1 MVTRRSLHDAA
12 VISGVGMTPITSNS
26 GTTTTDLAVRAA
38 LAALD
43 DSGLAL
49 SDVDGVVT
57 YQVRDSV
64 SALEIAA
71 ALGLG
76 PVRWYNDLEMGGP
89 GGTAAVGEAAMAIH
103 AGLADNLL
111 VVRAMNGRSGMRMGR
126 YGAGH
131 HPDDWRQWTVP
142 YGHVGP
148 PQYFAL
154 WAQRHMAV
162 YGTTQA
168 QLGAV
173 AVTMRAHAQLNEHA
187 YFYGKPMTIDDYFAS
202 RMVTTPFRLL
212 DCCLENDAAAAVL
225 VSAADRAADLRHRPV
240 FVGSYTSSA
249 GPSPQHPFIDW
260 PDHATMFT
268 AFAADEAFGQAGIGR
283 EDVDVA
289 LIYDAFTIALITQLE
304 DLGFVGKGEGGAFVQ
319 DGHIALGGQLPVNPN
334 GGLLSEGY
342 VHGLNNLIEAV
353 RQLRGEAHG
362 RQVPGA
368 ETAIVTGGEGARGS
382 IAILHS

>member
-1 MVTRRSLHDAA
+1 MTRRSLHDSA

-26 GTTTTDLAVRAA
+26 GTTTTVLAVQAA

-43 DSGLAL
+43 DAGLAPGDL
-49 SDVDGVVT
+49 DGIVT
-57 YQVRDSV
+57 YQVRDSI
-64 SALEIAA
+64 SALEVAA
-71 ALGLG
+71 AIGLG

-89 GGTAAVGEAAMAIH
+89 GGTAAMGEAAMAIH
-103 AGLADNLL
+103 AGLADHVL
-111 VVRAMNGRSGMRMGR
+111 VVRAMNGRTGMRMGR
-126 YGAGH
+126 YGAQH
-131 HPDDWRQWTVP
+131 RADDWRQWTVP

-162 YGTTQA
+162 YGTTPA

-173 AVTMRAHAQLNEHA
+173 AVTMRTHAQLNEGA
-187 YFYGKPMTIDDYFAS
+187 YFFGKPITLDDYFAS
-202 RMVTTPFRLL
+202 RMVTSPFRLL
-212 DCCLENDAAAAVL
+212 DCCLENDAAAAVV

-240 FVGSYTSSA
+240 YVGAFTSSA

-260 PDHATMFT
+260 PDHAAMFT

-283 EDVDVA
+283 DDVDVA
-289 LIYDAFTIALITQLE
+289 LIYDAFTIAVIAQLE
-304 DLGFVGKGEGGAFVQ
+304 DLGFCAKGEGGAFVEE
-319 DGHIALGGQLPVNPN
+319 GRIALGGSLPVNPN

-353 RQLRGEAHG
+353 RQLRGEAG
-362 RQVPGA
+362 PRQVPGA
-368 ETAIVTGGEGARGS
+368 EVAVVTGGEGARGS
-382 IAILHS
+382 IAILHT